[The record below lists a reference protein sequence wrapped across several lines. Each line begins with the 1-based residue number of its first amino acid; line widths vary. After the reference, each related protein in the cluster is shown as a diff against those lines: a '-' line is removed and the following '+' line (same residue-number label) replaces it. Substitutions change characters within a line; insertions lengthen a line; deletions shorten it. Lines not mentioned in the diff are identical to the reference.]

1 MQESYEFP
9 LDGRASE
16 PLFQRREESRSNGSC
31 GSPDF
36 AAIAS
41 QILEKSFSTD
51 GLLPT
56 HEQAEKY
63 FGASAPPGE
72 LKATPAP
79 CAKITVAAAKQN
91 VANVAARI
99 AAIEHHDRATRANQL
114 VRQ

>member
-1 MQESYEFP
+1 MGCAIQESYEFP

-16 PLFQRREESRSNGSC
+16 PLFNRRETCESRVA
-31 GSPDF
+31 SPDF

-63 FGASAPPGE
+63 FGSQQSE
-72 LKATPAP
+72 LTATPAP
-79 CAKITVAAAKQN
+79 SGKITVAAAKQN

-99 AAIEHHDRATRANQL
+99 AAIEHHDRASRTNQL
-114 VRQ
+114 VIH